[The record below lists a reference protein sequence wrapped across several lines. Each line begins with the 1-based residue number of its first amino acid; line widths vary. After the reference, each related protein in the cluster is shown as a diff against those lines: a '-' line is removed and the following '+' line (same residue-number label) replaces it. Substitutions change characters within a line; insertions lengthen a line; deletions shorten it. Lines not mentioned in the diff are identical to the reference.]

1 MLFFTKNIQ
10 YLKNRKNTNI
20 AEIVVKLGSTFPY
33 LVSGEIQPTVQDML
47 AISEFFQVNIDDLLK
62 KDLAKHARLFVEKDI
77 RFLVLDVDGT
87 LTDGGMYF
95 TTSGEEM
102 KKFNAKDGRGII
114 ELAKIDF
121 PVGLLSS
128 GTNEP
133 LLANRARILDIGRLY
148 AGKENKLVILQKW
161 CNELGITLDQ
171 VAYMGDDINDLTIF
185 PHVGLTGCPSDA
197 VAEIREIA
205 HIVLSLKGGEGC
217 VREFIDDFVMP
228 HAQRRRAKAKATA
241 VK

>member
-10 YLKNRKNTNI
+10 YLKTRKNTNI
-20 AEIVVKLGSTFPY
+20 AEIVARLGSTFPY
-33 LVSGEIQPTVQDML
+33 LASGEVQPSVQDLL
-47 AISEFFQVNIDDLLK
+47 AISECFRVSIDDLLK
-62 KDLAKHARLFVEKDI
+62 KDLEKQTQLLSEKDI

-95 TTSGEEM
+95 TTTGEEM

-114 ELAKIDF
+114 ELAKI
-121 PVGLLSS
+121 
-128 GTNEP
+128 N
-133 LLANRARILDIGRLY
+133 
-148 AGKENKLVILQKW
+148 
-161 CNELGITLDQ
+161 
-171 VAYMGDDINDLTIF
+171 
-185 PHVGLTGCPSDA
+185 PHVGLTGCPADA

-217 VREFIDDFVMP
+217 VREFIDDFVMSY
-228 HAQRRRAKAKATA
+228 AQRRRVKGNATT